1 MRKCVFVSV
10 LMLLL
15 IGGCGDGSNLTSA
28 ELERQALTR
37 KIRLVE
43 ASGGFV
49 LMVGGETVTSD
60 EIIASPVEL
69 GGKFVLP
76 IEYLKPIAQA
86 SELEQFKERAGGQLK
101 VILMSKISNILLYQQ
116 AKRQIGKNIED
127 VLETQAEKALR
138 EFVVDFGGDQIKA
151 DEALEQ
157 RGMDWKSF
165 KERQKRLI
173 LTQWYLGSKL
183 SNNRPVTYRELMD
196 CYNEIK
202 DKYFAKT
209 ATIQFRLIDIH
220 PAMLEAANPKANRHQ
235 LAEKLALEL
244 AKRIRSGEDFGELA
258 KQYSHG
264 PMREFGG
271 LWQPVQPGSLAV
283 PYDKLAAEAE
293 NIESSRIARIIIT
306 AEHVFIMKLEEK
318 TISGYEPFEKVQEQ
332 VRDKIVLDR
341 WNEAVNRVNATLLQ
355 QAELSRT
362 DEFIDFCLEK
372 IYQMRDQPVAV
383 KRDIYR
389 RTEVQRPRDT
399 RSSTYR
405 DMMPGSI
412 RRRQR

>member
-1 MRKCVFVSV
+1 MHKCVFLSV

-15 IGGCGDGSNLTSA
+15 IGGCNDGSNPTGA
-28 ELERQALTR
+28 ELERQALAR

-69 GGKFVLP
+69 GGTFVLP
-76 IEYLKPIAQA
+76 IEYFKPIAQA
-86 SELEQFKERAGGQLK
+86 SELEQFKERARGQLK
-101 VILMSKISNILLYQQ
+101 AILTSKISNILLYQQ
-116 AKRQIGKNIED
+116 AKRQMGENIEQALD
-127 VLETQAEKALR
+127 KEAEKALR
-138 EFVVDFGGDQIKA
+138 EFVVAFGGDQIKA
-151 DEALEQ
+151 DEALKQ
-157 RGMDWKSF
+157 SGMDWESF
-165 KERQKRLI
+165 KEYQKRLI

-183 SNNRPVTYRELMD
+183 SNNRPITYRELMD
-196 CYNEIK
+196 CYNEMK
-202 DKYFAKT
+202 DEYFAKT
-209 ATIQFRLIDIH
+209 ATIQFRLIDIQ
-220 PAMLEAANPKANRHQ
+220 PARLQAANPNTNRHQ

-244 AKRIRSGEDFGELA
+244 TNRIRSGEDFGELA

-271 LWQPVQPGSLAV
+271 LWRPVSPGSLAA

-293 NIESSRIARIIIT
+293 NIGSSQITRIIIT

-318 TISGYEPFEKVQEQ
+318 KIAGYEPFEKVQRQ
-332 VRDKIVLDR
+332 VRNKIILDR
-341 WNEAVNRVNATLLQ
+341 RNEAVDRVNAALLQ
-355 QAELSRT
+355 QVELSKM

-372 IYQMRDQPVAV
+372 IYQMRDEPVTV

-389 RTEVQRPRDT
+389 RTETQRPRDT
-399 RSSTYR
+399 RPSIYR
-405 DMMPGSI
+405 DMMPGGI
-412 RRRQR
+412 RRR

>member
-1 MRKCVFVSV
+1 M
-10 LMLLL
+10 
-15 IGGCGDGSNLTSA
+15 
-28 ELERQALTR
+28 
-37 KIRLVE
+37 
-43 ASGGFV
+43 
-49 LMVGGETVTSD
+49 
-60 EIIASPVEL
+60 
-69 GGKFVLP
+69 
-76 IEYLKPIAQA
+76 
-86 SELEQFKERAGGQLK
+86 
-101 VILMSKISNILLYQQ
+101 
-116 AKRQIGKNIED
+116 
-127 VLETQAEKALR
+127 
-138 EFVVDFGGDQIKA
+138 
-151 DEALEQ
+151 
-157 RGMDWKSF
+157 
-165 KERQKRLI
+165 
-173 LTQWYLGSKL
+173 

-196 CYNEIK
+196 CYNEMK

-209 ATIQFRLIDIH
+209 ATIQFRLIDIQ
-220 PAMLEAANPKANRHQ
+220 PAMLEAANLNEDRHQ
-235 LAEKLALEL
+235 LAEKLALDL
-244 AKRIRSGEDFGELA
+244 TKRIRSGEDFGELA

-318 TISGYEPFEKVQEQ
+318 KMSGYEPFEKVQEQ

-372 IYQMRDQPVAV
+372 IYQMRNQPVTV

-389 RTEVQRPRDT
+389 STEVQRRRDT
-399 RSSTYR
+399 RTSIPGGAG
-405 DMMPGSI
+405 MPSCL
-412 RRRQR
+412 RRR

>member
-1 MRKCVFVSV
+1 MRKCVFLSL

-15 IGGCGDGSNLTSA
+15 TGGCDSGSNLTDA
-28 ELERQALTR
+28 ELERRALAR

-60 EIIASPVEL
+60 EIIASPIEL

-76 IEYLKPIAQA
+76 IEYFKPIAQA
-86 SELEQFKERAGGQLK
+86 SELEQFKERARGQLK
-101 VILMSKISNILLYQQ
+101 GILMSKISNILLYQQ
-116 AKRQIGKNIED
+116 AKREIGENIED
-127 VLETQAEKALR
+127 ALETQAEKALR
-138 EFVVDFGGDQIKA
+138 EFVVAFGGDQIRA
-151 DEALEQ
+151 DEALKQ

-165 KERQKRLI
+165 KEYQKRLI

-196 CYNEIK
+196 CYNEMK

-209 ATIQFRLIDIH
+209 ATIQFRLIDIQ

-318 TISGYEPFEKVQEQ
+318 KLSGYEPFQKVQEQ

-341 WNEAVNRVNATLLQ
+341 WNEAVDRVNATLLQ

-362 DEFIDFCLEK
+362 DKFIDFCLEK
-372 IYQMRDQPVAV
+372 IYQMRDQPVTV

-389 RTEVQRPRDT
+389 RTEVQRRRDA
-399 RSSTYR
+399 RPSIPGR
-405 DMMPGSI
+405 DIGMPGSI
-412 RRRQR
+412 RRR

>member
-1 MRKCVFVSV
+1 MYKYVFLLV

-15 IGGCGDGSNLTSA
+15 IDGCNDGGNPTSA
-28 ELERQALTR
+28 ELERQALAQ

-49 LMVGGETVTSD
+49 LMVGGETITSD

-69 GGKFVLP
+69 GGMFVLP
-76 IEYLKPIAQA
+76 IEYFKPIAQA
-86 SELEQFKERAGGQLK
+86 SELDQFKERARGQLK
-101 VILMSKISNILLYQQ
+101 GILMSKISNILLYQQ
-116 AKRQIGKNIED
+116 AKRQMGKNIED
-127 VLETQAEKALR
+127 ALEKDAEKALR
-138 EFVVDFGGDQIKA
+138 EFVVAFGGDQIRA
-151 DEALEQ
+151 DEALKQ

-165 KERQKRLI
+165 KEYQKRLV

-196 CYNEIK
+196 CYNEMK
-202 DKYFAKT
+202 DEYFAKT
-209 ATIQFRLIDIH
+209 ATIQFRLIDIQ
-220 PAMLEAANPKANRHQ
+220 PARLQAANPNADRHQ

-244 AKRIRSGEDFGELA
+244 TNRIRSGEDFGELA

-271 LWQPVQPGSLAV
+271 LWKPVSPGSLAA

-293 NIESSRIARIIIT
+293 NIGSSRITRIIIT

-318 TISGYEPFEKVQEQ
+318 KIAGYEPFEKVQRQ
-332 VRDKIVLDR
+332 VRNKIILDR
-341 WNEAVNRVNATLLQ
+341 QNEAVDRVNATLLQ
-355 QAELSRT
+355 QVELSKT

-372 IYQMRDQPVAV
+372 IYQKRDQPVTL
-383 KRDIYR
+383 KRDIYK
-389 RTEVQRPRDT
+389 RTETQRPRDT
-399 RSSTYR
+399 RPSIYK
-405 DMMPGSI
+405 DMMPGGI
-412 RRRQR
+412 RKR

>member
-1 MRKCVFVSV
+1 MYKYVFLLV

-15 IGGCGDGSNLTSA
+15 IDGCNDGGNPTSA
-28 ELERQALTR
+28 ELERQALAQ

-49 LMVGGETVTSD
+49 LMVGGETITSD

-69 GGKFVLP
+69 GGMFVLP
-76 IEYLKPIAQA
+76 IEYFKPIAQA
-86 SELEQFKERAGGQLK
+86 SELDQFKERARGQLK
-101 VILMSKISNILLYQQ
+101 GILMSKISNILLYQQ
-116 AKRQIGKNIED
+116 AKRQMGKNIED
-127 VLETQAEKALR
+127 ALEKEAEKALR
-138 EFVVDFGGDQIKA
+138 EFVVAFGGDQIRA
-151 DEALEQ
+151 DEALKQ

-165 KERQKRLI
+165 KEYQKRLV

-196 CYNEIK
+196 CYNEMK
-202 DKYFAKT
+202 DEYFAKT
-209 ATIQFRLIDIH
+209 ATIQFRLIDIQ
-220 PAMLEAANPKANRHQ
+220 PARLQAANPNADRHQ

-244 AKRIRSGEDFGELA
+244 TNRIRSGEDFGELA

-271 LWQPVQPGSLAV
+271 LWKPVSPGSLAA

-293 NIESSRIARIIIT
+293 NIGSSRITRIIIT

-318 TISGYEPFEKVQEQ
+318 KIAGYEPFEKVQRQ
-332 VRDKIVLDR
+332 VRNKIILDR
-341 WNEAVNRVNATLLQ
+341 QNEAVDRVNATLLQ
-355 QAELSRT
+355 QVELSKT

-372 IYQMRDQPVAV
+372 IYQKRDQPVTL
-383 KRDIYR
+383 KRDIYK
-389 RTEVQRPRDT
+389 RTETQRPRDT
-399 RSSTYR
+399 RPSIYK
-405 DMMPGSI
+405 DMMPGGI
-412 RRRQR
+412 RKR

>member
-1 MRKCVFVSV
+1 MRKCAFLSV

-15 IGGCGDGSNLTSA
+15 IGGCGDGSNPTGA
-28 ELERQALTR
+28 ELERQALAQ

-76 IEYLKPIAQA
+76 IEYFKPIAQA
-86 SELEQFKERAGGQLK
+86 SELEQFKERARGQLK
-101 VILMSKISNILLYQQ
+101 GILMSKISNILLYQQ

-127 VLETQAEKALR
+127 ALEKEAEKALR
-138 EFVVDFGGDQIKA
+138 EFVVDFGGDQIRA
-151 DEALEQ
+151 DEALKQ

-165 KERQKRLI
+165 KEYQKRLI

-183 SNNRPVTYRELMD
+183 SNNRPVTYRELMS
-196 CYNEIK
+196 CYDEMK

-209 ATIQFRLIDIH
+209 ATIQFRLIDIR
-220 PAMLEAANPKANRHQ
+220 PAMLEVANPKANRHQ

-258 KQYSHG
+258 RQYSHG

-293 NIESSRIARIIIT
+293 NIESNQIARIIIT

-318 TISGYEPFEKVQEQ
+318 KLFGYEHFEKVQEQ

-355 QAELSRT
+355 QAELGRT

-372 IYQMRDQPVAV
+372 IYQMRDQPVTV

-389 RTEVQRPRDT
+389 RTEAQRPRDT
-399 RSSTYR
+399 RSSVYR

-412 RRRQR
+412 RRR

>member
-1 MRKCVFVSV
+1 MRECVFVSV

-15 IGGCGDGSNLTSA
+15 IGGCHDGSNLTGA
-28 ELERQALTR
+28 DLERQALAQ

-49 LMVGGETVTSD
+49 LMVGGETITSD
-60 EIIASPVEL
+60 EIIESPVEL
-69 GGKFVLP
+69 SGMYVLP
-76 IEYLKPIAQA
+76 IEYFKPIAQA
-86 SELEQFKERAGGQLK
+86 SELEQFKERARSQLK
-101 VILMSKISNILLYQQ
+101 GILMAKISNILLYQQ
-116 AKRQIGKNIED
+116 AKREVGENID
-127 VLETQAEKALR
+127 DALETQAEKALR
-138 EFVVDFGGDQIKA
+138 EFVVAFGGDQIKA
-151 DEALEQ
+151 DEALKQ

-165 KERQKRLI
+165 KEHQKRLI

-183 SNNRPVTYRELMD
+183 SNNRPITYRELMD
-196 CYNEIK
+196 CYNEMK
-202 DKYFAKT
+202 DEYFAKT
-209 ATIQFRLIDIH
+209 AMIQFRLIDIQ
-220 PAMLEAANPKANRHQ
+220 PARLEAANPELDRHQ

-271 LWQPVQPGSLAV
+271 LWQSVQPGSLAA

-293 NIESSRIARIIIT
+293 NIRSSQIARIIIT

-318 TISGYEPFEKVQEQ
+318 KLSGYEPFKEVQEQ

-341 WNEAVNRVNATLLQ
+341 WNEAVDRVNATLLQ

-372 IYQMRDQPVAV
+372 IYQMRDQPVTV

-399 RSSTYR
+399 GSSIYR
-405 DMMPGSI
+405 DMIPGSI
-412 RRRQR
+412 RRKQR

>member
-1 MRKCVFVSV
+1 MSKCIFLSV

-15 IGGCGDGSNLTSA
+15 IGGCNDGGNPTGA
-28 ELERQALTR
+28 ELERQALSR

-76 IEYLKPIAQA
+76 IEYFKPIAQA
-86 SELEQFKERAGGQLK
+86 SELEQFKERARGQLK
-101 VILMSKISNILLYQQ
+101 GILTAKISNILLYQQ
-116 AKRQIGKNIED
+116 AKRQMGNNIEQALD
-127 VLETQAEKALR
+127 KEAEKALR
-138 EFVVDFGGDQIKA
+138 EFVVAFGGDQIRA

-157 RGMDWKSF
+157 MGMDWNSF
-165 KERQKRLI
+165 KEYQKRLI

-196 CYNEIK
+196 CYNEMK
-202 DKYFAKT
+202 DEYFAKT
-209 ATIQFRLIDIH
+209 ATIQFRLIDIQ
-220 PAMLEAANPKANRHQ
+220 PARLQAANPKANRHQ

-271 LWQPVQPGSLAV
+271 LWQPMRPESLAA

-293 NIESSRIARIIIT
+293 NIVSSRIARIIIT
-306 AEHVFIMKLEEK
+306 AEHVFIMKLEDK
-318 TISGYEPFEKVQEQ
+318 KIAGYEPFEKVQQQ
-332 VRDKIVLDR
+332 VRNKIILDR
-341 WNEAVNRVNATLLQ
+341 QNEAVDRVNATLLQ
-355 QAELSRT
+355 QVELSKT

-372 IYQMRDQPVAV
+372 IYQKRDEPVTV

-389 RTEVQRPRDT
+389 RTETQSPRDT
-399 RSSTYR
+399 RPSIYR
-405 DMMPGSI
+405 DMMPGGI
-412 RRRQR
+412 RRR

>member
-1 MRKCVFVSV
+1 MYKHVFLSM
-10 LMLLL
+10 LMFLL
-15 IGGCGDGSNLTSA
+15 IGGCGDGSNPTSA
-28 ELERQALTR
+28 ELERQALTQ

-60 EIIASPVEL
+60 EIIASPIEL

-76 IEYLKPIAQA
+76 IEYFKPIAQA
-86 SELEQFKERAGGQLK
+86 SELEQFKERARGQLEG
-101 VILMSKISNILLYQQ
+101 ILMAKISNILLYQQ

-151 DEALEQ
+151 DEALTQ

-165 KERQKRLI
+165 KEHQKRVI

-196 CYNEIK
+196 CYNEMK

-209 ATIQFRLIDIH
+209 ATIQLRLIDIQ

-293 NIESSRIARIIIT
+293 NIESSQSARIIIT

-318 TISGYEPFEKVQEQ
+318 KMSGYEPFEKVQEQ

-372 IYQMRDQPVAV
+372 VYQMRDQPVTV

-399 RSSTYR
+399 GSSIYR
-405 DMMPGSI
+405 DMLPGSI
-412 RRRQR
+412 RRR

>member
-1 MRKCVFVSV
+1 MSKCIFLSV

-15 IGGCGDGSNLTSA
+15 IGGCNDGGNPTGA
-28 ELERQALTR
+28 ELERQALAR

-49 LMVGGETVTSD
+49 LMVGGETITSD
-60 EIIASPVEL
+60 EIIESPVEL
-69 GGKFVLP
+69 GGMFVLP
-76 IEYLKPIAQA
+76 IEYFKPIAQA
-86 SELEQFKERAGGQLK
+86 SELEQFKERARGQLK
-101 VILMSKISNILLYQQ
+101 GILTAKISNILLYQQ
-116 AKRQIGKNIED
+116 AKRQMGRNIED
-127 VLETQAEKALR
+127 ALEKEAEKALR
-138 EFVVDFGGDQIKA
+138 EFVVAFGGDQIKA
-151 DEALEQ
+151 DEALKQ
-157 RGMDWKSF
+157 SGMDWKSF

-196 CYNEIK
+196 CYDEMK

-209 ATIQFRLIDIH
+209 ATIQFRLIDIR

-244 AKRIRSGEDFGELA
+244 VKRIRSGEDFGELA

-271 LWQPVQPGSLAV
+271 LWKPVSPGSLAA

-293 NIESSRIARIIIT
+293 NIVSSRIARIIIT

-318 TISGYEPFEKVQEQ
+318 KIAGYEPFKKVQRQ
-332 VRDKIVLDR
+332 VRNKIILDR
-341 WNEAVNRVNATLLQ
+341 QNEAVDRVNATLLQ
-355 QAELSRT
+355 QVELSKT
-362 DEFIDFCLEK
+362 DEFIDSCLEK
-372 IYQMRDQPVAV
+372 IYQKRDEPVTV

-389 RTEVQRPRDT
+389 RTETQRPRDT
-399 RSSTYR
+399 RPSIYR
-405 DMMPGSI
+405 DMMPGGI
-412 RRRQR
+412 RRR

>member
-1 MRKCVFVSV
+1 MRKCAFLSM

-15 IGGCGDGSNLTSA
+15 IGGCGDGSNPTGA
-28 ELERQALTR
+28 ELERQALAR

-76 IEYLKPIAQA
+76 IEYFKPIAQA
-86 SELEQFKERAGGQLK
+86 SELEQFKERARGQLK
-101 VILMSKISNILLYQQ
+101 GILTAKISNILLYQQ

-127 VLETQAEKALR
+127 ALEKEAEKALR
-138 EFVVDFGGDQIKA
+138 EFVVSFGGDQIRA
-151 DEALEQ
+151 DEALKQ
-157 RGMDWKSF
+157 SGMDWKSF
-165 KERQKRLI
+165 KEYQKRLI

-196 CYNEIK
+196 GYDEMK

-209 ATIQFRLIDIH
+209 ATIQFRLIDIR

-244 AKRIRSGEDFGELA
+244 TKRIRSGEDFGELA

-293 NIESSRIARIIIT
+293 DIESSQIARIIIT
-306 AEHVFIMKLEEK
+306 AEHVFIMKLEERK
-318 TISGYEPFEKVQEQ
+318 LSGYEPFEKVQEQ

-355 QAELSRT
+355 QTELGRT

-372 IYQMRDQPVAV
+372 VYQMRDQPVTV

-389 RTEVQRPRDT
+389 RTEAQRPRDT
-399 RSSTYR
+399 SPSIYR
-405 DMMPGSI
+405 DMMPGGI
-412 RRRQR
+412 RRR

>member
-1 MRKCVFVSV
+1 MYKHVFLSI
-10 LMLLL
+10 LMFLL

-60 EIIASPVEL
+60 EIIESPVEL
-69 GGKFVLP
+69 GGMYVLP

-86 SELEQFKERAGGQLK
+86 SELEQFKERARGQLK
-101 VILMSKISNILLYQQ
+101 GILMSKISNILLYQQ
-116 AKRQIGKNIED
+116 AKREVGENIED
-127 VLETQAEKALR
+127 ALETQAEKALR

-151 DEALEQ
+151 DEALKQ

-165 KERQKRLI
+165 KEYQKRLI

-183 SNNRPVTYRELMD
+183 SNNRPVTYRELMS
-196 CYNEIK
+196 CYNEMK
-202 DKYFAKT
+202 DKYFARS
-209 ATIQFRLIDIH
+209 AIIQFRLIDIQ
-220 PAMLEAANPKANRHQ
+220 PARLDVTDPNENRD
-235 LAEKLALEL
+235 EL
-244 AKRIRSGEDFGELA
+244 AKKSAYELLARIKSGEDFAELA

-271 LWQPVQPGSLAV
+271 LWKPVQPGSLAA
-283 PYDKLAAEAE
+283 PYDMLAAEAE
-293 NIESSRIARIIIT
+293 NTEAGQIARLVVT
-306 AEHVFIMKLEEK
+306 AGHVFIMKLEEK
-318 TISGYEPFEKVQEQ
+318 QLAGYEPFEKVQMQ
-332 VRDKIVLDR
+332 VREKIILDR
-341 WNEAVNRVNATLLQ
+341 RNEAVDRVNATLLQ
-355 QAELSRT
+355 QVELSKT
-362 DEFIDFCLEK
+362 DEFIDFCLVK
-372 IYQMRDQPVAV
+372 IYQMRDEPVTL

-389 RTEVQRPRDT
+389 RTETQRPRDT
-399 RSSTYR
+399 RPSIYR

-412 RRRQR
+412 RRR